1 MRLFSVLCVSW
12 AQGKSHG
19 SLGREAFW
27 ILGQLRRLS
36 RSMGGKEAAVGL
48 RSVAHVPA
56 VK

>member
-1 MRLFSVLCVSW
+1 MTLFSVLCMSW

-27 ILGQLRRLS
+27 IPGQLRRLS

-48 RSVAHVPA
+48 RSVAHVA
-56 VK
+56 CS